1 MKILDCTLRDGGYY
15 TNWDFDS
22 KLVNDYL
29 KLIKVLPIDIVEVG
43 YRGNKKKESY
53 LGEFY
58 YLTKNNL
65 KNIKSKIGKNK
76 KLSVMVDTKDWKSP
90 IELKKNL
97 NDCRKV
103 VDLIRFAVNPK
114 KLDSLERFLK
124 AIEKMGFTIAI
135 NIMYSH
141 LLLKNDNLI
150 KSILKFKK
158 YFNIIYIV
166 DSYGTLI
173 SNNVKQIMEKI
184 RLLDSEISIGFHA
197 HNNLEM
203 ALSNSI
209 EAMDNKIDYLDSTF
223 TGMGRGA
230 GNLKTELL
238 LTFLNLKKKSL
249 KIKNFN
255 NIGHVVDQFEK
266 MKLKEKWGTSL
277 PYMISGSTQSPQSE
291 AMQLIK
297 SKRYNMTDIVSYLN
311 KKDQSRFQIKKRL
324 NLKKKTILI
333 VGGGDS
339 VKNKINYIYEYLQNN
354 PNIFIIFS
362 SSRNLN
368 LFHKIQSNNRSAIC
382 ITGNEIT
389 KINKSFLKKGKFIIN
404 ESIDD
409 KTILPKIL
417 NNFFKLRKNKIDKK
431 INNSP
436 LAISLAAAHEMS
448 AKYVYLIGFDG
459 FENNNKI
466 NDYSLFNENQNIFNF
481 YKSKLNM
488 ISLTDTIYENLKKSS
503 LFKLIN

>member
-1 MKILDCTLRDGGYY
+1 MEILDCTLRDGGYY
-15 TNWDFDS
+15 TNWDFDN

-29 KLIKVLPIDIVEVG
+29 ELVKFLPIDIVEVG
-43 YRGNKKKESY
+43 YRGHKNRNSY

-76 KLSVMVDTKDWKSP
+76 KLSIMIDTKDWKNP
-90 IELKKNL
+90 KELRDNLKDCKKI
-97 NDCRKV
+97 

-114 KLDSLERFLK
+114 KINNLGKFLNETK
-124 AIEKMGFTIAI
+124 KMGFNIAV
-135 NIMYSH
+135 NLMYSH
-141 LLLKNDNLI
+141 LLLKNDYLI
-150 KSILKFKK
+150 KSILKLKK
-158 YFNIIYIV
+158 YFDIIYIV

-173 SNNVKQIMEKI
+173 SNDVKRIIEKI
-184 RLLDSEISIGFHA
+184 RFLDPKILIGFHA

-209 EAMDNKIDYLDSTF
+209 EAMDNKINFLDSTF

-249 KIKNFN
+249 KIKNFR
-255 NIGHVVDQFEK
+255 NIGPVVDQFEK

-297 SKRYNMTDIVSYLN
+297 SKRYSMTDIITYLN
-311 KKDQSRFQIKKRL
+311 KKDKISFKIKKNL
-324 NLKKKTILI
+324 NLKKKSILI
-333 VGGGDS
+333 VGGGPS
-339 VKNKINYIYEYLQNN
+339 VEKKIDYIYEYLLKN

-362 SSRNLN
+362 SSRNLG
-368 LFHKIQSNNRSAIC
+368 LFNKIKIKNKFIIC

-389 KINKSFLKKGKFIIN
+389 KLDKSFFKKSKFIIN
-404 ESIDD
+404 KSIDD
-409 KTILPKIL
+409 KTILPEKL
-417 NNFFKLRKNKIDKK
+417 NNIFKLKKNEIDKK

-436 LAISLAAAHEMS
+436 LALSLAAAQEMN

-459 FENNNKI
+459 FEKNNKI
-466 NDYSLFNENQNIFNF
+466 NDYSLFNENQNIINF

-503 LFKLIN
+503 LFKFLN